1 MPFRVSTL
9 APVRYAKAEDEECR
23 GRTQTMLETWLS
35 NFSGFADFVGVLVRF
50 GELNLKPCCPQPR
63 NHK

>member
-9 APVRYAKAEDEECR
+9 APARYAKAEDEECR

-35 NFSGFADFVGVLVRF
+35 SFSGFADFVGVLVRF
-50 GELNLKPCCPQPR
+50 GELNLKP
-63 NHK
+63 